1 VATSLLKSISFVFNF
16 YISVVTSAEKEVS
29 LDPTALVL
37 PLTIEILPLFVEIFF
52 STLVISSGVAT
63 GLAISF

>member
-1 VATSLLKSISFVFNF
+1 
-16 YISVVTSAEKEVS
+16 VTLAEKEVS